1 MLIDPAISTAFG
13 FSLSALL
20 AASAAHKATGFAEFA
35 GVLRNYRIAPE
46 AMVAPLAF
54 LAIVIEAALA
64 LGLLVPSVRAI
75 AAIGSA
81 GLLSAYGLAM
91 AFNIARGRVDI
102 DCGCSFGASSDRLS
116 WSLVMRTAILALVAI
131 LAAAPVSA
139 RSLGW
144 ADFAFSAL
152 FVATAAAFYLTFEAL
167 RANWTRFAA
176 TERY

>member
-13 FSLSALL
+13 FSLSALF

-35 GVLRNYRIAPE
+35 GVLRNYRIAPD
-46 AMVAPLAF
+46 AMVTPLAF

-64 LGLLVPSVRAI
+64 LGLLAPSVRAI

-91 AFNIARGRVDI
+91 AVNIARGRVDI
-102 DCGCSFGASSDRLS
+102 DCGCSFGASSDRLA
-116 WSLVMRTAILALVAI
+116 WSLVIRNGVLALIAILVASPT
-131 LAAAPVSA
+131 AA

-144 ADFAFSAL
+144 TDFAFSAL

-167 RANWTRFAA
+167 RANWARFVA